1 MKMTKLTQKN
11 QDFRDKFSS
20 FNKSLKKE
28 DLDELLA
35 IKTDLVEN
43 DHVAREELDKTKVS
57 TSALYKKGFQF
68 PEVAKNDFA

>member
-1 MKMTKLTQKN
+1 MSKLTQKN
-11 QDFRDKFSS
+11 QDFRDKFAN

-57 TSALYKKGFQF
+57 TSALYKKGF
-68 PEVAKNDFA
+68 

>member
-1 MKMTKLTQKN
+1 MTKLTQKN

-28 DLDELLA
+28 DLEELLA

-43 DHVAREELDKTKVS
+43 DHVPRE
-57 TSALYKKGFQF
+57 
-68 PEVAKNDFA
+68 

>member
-1 MKMTKLTQKN
+1 MSKLTQKN
-11 QDFRDKFSS
+11 QDFRDKFAN
-20 FNKSLKKE
+20 FNKYLKKE

-57 TSALYKKGFQF
+57 TSALYKKGF
-68 PEVAKNDFA
+68 

>member
-1 MKMTKLTQKN
+1 MQLENIYGIPNDKEKLLVKTQKIVKMKMTKLTQKN

-43 DHVAREELDKTKVS
+43 DHVPRE
-57 TSALYKKGFQF
+57 
-68 PEVAKNDFA
+68 